1 MVLTIEELKKITK
14 SLLFTMSE
22 EQYLTLQQEFTLIL
36 EQMKLLGAIENLD
49 QVEPLVFPIE
59 NENCGIRE
67 DEVEKSLSVDE
78 VLTNGMESMMDMVKV
93 QKVVG

>member
-59 NENCGIRE
+59 NENCGLRE
-67 DEVEKSLSVDE
+67 DEVEKCLSVDE
-78 VLTNGMESMMDMVKV
+78 VLKNAKESMMDMVKV